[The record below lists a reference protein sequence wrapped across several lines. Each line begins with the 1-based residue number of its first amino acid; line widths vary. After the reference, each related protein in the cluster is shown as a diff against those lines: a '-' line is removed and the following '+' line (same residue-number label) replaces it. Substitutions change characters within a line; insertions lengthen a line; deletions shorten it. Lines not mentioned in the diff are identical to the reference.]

1 MRVSE
6 IVSFTDDCTG
16 AQFLRNIN
24 IRKEAYPF
32 DWNIISIDNILKN
45 LWHNF
50 EYFYYGK
57 ITFSPCKLNNRY
69 EQPSSN
75 GWMNE
80 TKFVYEAYCRKYN
93 IYFPHDF
100 IENTKK
106 IFKC

>member
-50 EYFYYGK
+50 IYFLLWEKLHFSK
-57 ITFSPCKLNNRY
+57 IKFHN
-69 EQPSSN
+69 SSN
-75 GWMNE
+75 
-80 TKFVYEAYCRKYN
+80 Y
-93 IYFPHDF
+93 
-100 IENTKK
+100 
-106 IFKC
+106 